1 MANPQ
6 NMRYIHHILPLS
18 PLPYLPTLPTSHPIL
33 SYIFPFHFLHPLTHI
48 SYTLPYLPST
58 LSPHSPHNP
67 LTFSIP
73 QSPIFP
79 ITQYNAHIPTI
90 TPSLHNCPHHPIHAL
105 VTSLYSFIPSSAR
118 SHIHPYSPPIVPR
131 ETY

>member
-1 MANPQ
+1 MATPQ
-6 NMRYIHHILPLS
+6 NMRYIHPHSPTLTSPISPYTSHLSPYTFLYLPIPFSPSSHSHILHSPLS
-18 PLPYLPTLPTSHPIL
+18 
-33 SYIFPFHFLHPLTHI
+33 
-48 SYTLPYLPST
+48 PST

-90 TPSLHNCPHHPIHAL
+90 TPIPTQLSTSPHTRPCNISVL
-105 VTSLYSFIPSSAR
+105 LYTILCTLTHSS
-118 SHIHPYSPPIVPR
+118 IFP
-131 ETY
+131 TYCST

>member
-6 NMRYIHHILPLS
+6 NMRYIHPLSTLS
-18 PLPYLPTLPTSHPIL
+18 PLPYLPTLPTFHPIL

-48 SYTLPYLPST
+48 SYTLPYLHPPYPHILPT
-58 LSPHSPHNP
+58 IPLHSPSLNLP
-67 LTFSIP
+67 SSLSRSTTPIYP
-73 QSPIFP
+73 QSPHP
-79 ITQYNAHIPTI
+79 YT
-90 TPSLHNCPHHPIHAL
+90 NCPHHPIHAL